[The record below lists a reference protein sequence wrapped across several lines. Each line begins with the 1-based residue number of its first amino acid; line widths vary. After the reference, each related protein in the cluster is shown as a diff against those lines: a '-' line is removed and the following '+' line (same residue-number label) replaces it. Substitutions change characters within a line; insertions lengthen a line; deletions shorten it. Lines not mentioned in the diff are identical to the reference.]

1 MKFST
6 ALIIS
11 ASAALTSAT
20 GPDYDPTTGKW
31 TCHVPDAV
39 YCAGDSL
46 KTNIIIRCTGLVGQ
60 PGNCNDNLAGEPP
73 VGVQPTLCYAPEL
86 HKAACAKNCIV
97 YGGSGNLDGTFPL
110 PADVCTPTETSTS
123 TSYSVTAPTL
133 TVTPPTFT
141 PTTTEPEP
149 TTTSKPEPTTTTKEP
164 EPTTTSKP
172 EPTAT
177 TTEPEPTATTTE
189 PEPTTTSKPEPTST
203 AEPTKPTEPTTVVP
217 PTTITIT
224 ISQCP
229 TTPLPPATITTLTP
243 ITNGTVTAQPTGG
256 HTSKTNTPVGPSNTI
271 TPPIPGAGVRSA
283 GNGASLGMVV
293 LAAVVVAFGVWGE
306 RRVCLVSAGG
316 VMDVG

>member
-123 TSYSVTAPTL
+123 TSYSVTAPAL
-133 TVTPPTFT
+133 TVTPPTVT

-149 TTTSKPEPTTTTKEP
+149 TTTSKPEPTTTTTEP

-177 TTEPEPTATTTE
+177 TTEPEPT
-189 PEPTTTSKPEPTST
+189 TTSEPEPTST

-293 LAAVVVAFGVWGE
+293 LAAVVVAFGI
-306 RRVCLVSAGG
+306 
-316 VMDVG
+316 